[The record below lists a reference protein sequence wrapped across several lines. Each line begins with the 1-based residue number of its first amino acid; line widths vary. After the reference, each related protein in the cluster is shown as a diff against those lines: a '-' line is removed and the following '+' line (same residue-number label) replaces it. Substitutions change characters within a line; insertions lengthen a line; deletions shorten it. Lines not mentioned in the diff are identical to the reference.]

1 MGYVQKASEVVDG
14 VVVVNWANGPEDAQF
29 YTPETDDTY
38 ETFLK
43 IVNDDVVMVY
53 HTDTTDGPSKWR
65 PAFFDTVEDL
75 RADTKVIAKE
85 SE

>member
-1 MGYVQKASEVVDG
+1 
-14 VVVVNWANGPEDAQF
+14 VVVVNWAIGPEDAQF
-29 YTPETDDTY
+29 YTPETDETY

-53 HTDTTDGPSKWR
+53 HTCTTDGPPTR
-65 PAFFDTVEDL
+65 RTAFFDTVEDL

-85 SE
+85 SK